1 MNLKKTIAGCC
12 ALFLLYSMPLHT
24 AALDSTC
31 IGYGQGKAT
40 DSQNCPLD
48 ALAFNERY
56 AEYGAFATTPDTS
69 RIILTFDQGY
79 ENGYTAQILDTL
91 KEKHATAIFFL
102 TATMRKKKLHW

>member
-56 AEYGAFATTPDTS
+56 AEYGAFATTVNFC
-69 RIILTFDQGY
+69 LL
-79 ENGYTAQILDTL
+79 QIPFL
-91 KEKHATAIFFL
+91 KPSNLRF
-102 TATMRKKKLHW
+102 

>member
-48 ALAFNERY
+48 ALAFIERY
-56 AEYGAFATTPDTS
+56 A
-69 RIILTFDQGY
+69 
-79 ENGYTAQILDTL
+79 
-91 KEKHATAIFFL
+91 
-102 TATMRKKKLHW
+102 

>member
-40 DSQNCPLD
+40 DSQNCPFCPLCTSVME
-48 ALAFNERY
+48 ER
-56 AEYGAFATTPDTS
+56 
-69 RIILTFDQGY
+69 
-79 ENGYTAQILDTL
+79 
-91 KEKHATAIFFL
+91 
-102 TATMRKKKLHW
+102 